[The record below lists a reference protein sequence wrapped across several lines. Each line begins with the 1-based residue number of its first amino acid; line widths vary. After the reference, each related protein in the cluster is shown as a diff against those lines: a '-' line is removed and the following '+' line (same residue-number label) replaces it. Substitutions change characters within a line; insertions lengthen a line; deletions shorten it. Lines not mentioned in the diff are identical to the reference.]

1 MNRIWHIN
9 GRFLGQ
15 PVTGVQR
22 YGREILGAL
31 DELITASHPLTR
43 NLDMRLIVP
52 ESVQDVPKLRSIAV
66 RRYGGLNGH
75 LWEQIQLP
83 LAVSGGGLISLCST
97 GPLAVGKQCVCIHDL
112 NTRLIP
118 ESFSNG
124 FKAAYRV
131 LIPALGRTA
140 EAITTVSHY
149 SAKLLND
156 YSVSGPAKTYVVF
169 NGHEHALRWNPQ
181 HSEKTRAAADRN
193 TIVVFGTGS
202 PNKNVGLLVSMA
214 DELAKSGLRLAVAG
228 ATDLRVFAASD
239 GIEAASNI
247 LCLGRL
253 TDSELAALL
262 QDSLCLAFPSFVE
275 GFGLPPV
282 EAMALGCPVVVS
294 DSSCLPEICGD
305 AALYAS
311 PREAGQWLQQFLQ
324 LRDDAALRAT
334 LAAKGRERAKLYS
347 WPASA
352 ELYLEL
358 MAKSDRTLPA
368 PLIGA
373 SHLAGPA
380 PCHNA

>member
-1 MNRIWHIN
+1 MKRIWHIN

-31 DELITASHPLTR
+31 DELITENHPLTC

-52 ESVQDVPKLRSIAV
+52 ESVQDIPKLRSIAV

-118 ESFSNG
+118 ESFSKG

-140 EAITTVSHY
+140 ETITTVSHF

-156 YSVSGPAKTYVVF
+156 YSVSGPAKTFVVF

-202 PNKNVGLLVSMA
+202 PNKNVGLLVGMS

-311 PREAGQWLQQFLQ
+311 PRDAGQWLQQFLQ
-324 LRDDAALRAT
+324 LRDDADLRAT

-352 ELYLEL
+352 ERYLEL
-358 MAKSDRTLPA
+358 MAKSDRALPA
-368 PLIGA
+368 PSVGA
-373 SHLAGPA
+373 LARPA